1 MPSSLRSLTALA
13 VTAAAAVALA
23 ATASADSI
31 VYVKDGNVWLTSPDA
46 AKQYQLTFDGGYS
59 SPSQADDGTI
69 VALHGKQFVRMNRS
83 GAQLNAPF
91 DGIGTSGGNFY
102 GPYDP
107 RVSPDGHRIAY
118 WFGQYSS
125 YYSYGCSCYL
135 YRLESK
141 TAWSHANRFTDPT
154 AESEHYL
161 GIEQPEWLTN
171 DRLLAGYPGF
181 WMSGW
186 TFKIGT
192 GTGYSDKAAQ
202 WWYQF
207 KDDQGYNYYPTDPAL
222 SPDGKRLALANGGDP
237 TAKSQLVLASVPG
250 PAWVG
255 EPPYENDYLGNSAV
269 EQPQLHCAQ
278 DTGLVVNPTWSQD
291 SGSVAYGSADGIHV
305 MGVPADWNCAGLAD
319 RLLAAGGAEPDW
331 GPADVN
337 MAQRPSPPAAGGAG
351 SAAAKPL
358 VKKSALRLSK
368 VKLTPA
374 RFRARAGAKLR
385 FTLAG
390 AAKLTLTV
398 KRAGGKPVKGS
409 IRSAGKPGANTLR
422 FKGRIGGHTL
432 RPGRYRLTITAR
444 AMAGGASAKAT
455 MAFRI
460 VR

>member
-1 MPSSLRSLTALA
+1 VAHEPRRRQAVPGHLRRRLLIALA
-13 VTAAAAVALA
+13 GRRRHDRRPPRQAVRAL
-23 ATASADSI
+23 
-31 VYVKDGNVWLTSPDA
+31 
-46 AKQYQLTFDGGYS
+46 
-59 SPSQADDGTI
+59 
-69 VALHGKQFVRMNRS
+69 NRS

-91 DGIGTSGGNFY
+91 AGIGTSGGNFY
-102 GPYDP
+102 GPYEP
-107 RVSPDGHRIAY
+107 RVSPDGTRIAY

-135 YRLESK
+135 YHLESK
-141 TAWSHANRFTDPT
+141 TAWSYADRFTDPT

-161 GIEQPEWLTN
+161 GLEQPEWLTN
-171 DRLLAGYPGF
+171 DRLLAAYPGF

-186 TFKIGT
+186 TFKLGT

-222 SPDGKRLALANGGDP
+222 SPDGRKLALTNGGDP
-237 TAKSQLVLASVPG
+237 TKKSQLLLASVPG

-255 EPPYENDYLGNSAV
+255 ELPYENDYLGNSAV
-269 EQPQLHCAQ
+269 EQPVLQCWQ
-278 DTGLVVNPTWSQD
+278 DKGLVVNPTWSQD
-291 SGSVAYGSADGIHV
+291 SGSVAYGSTDGIHV
-305 MGVPADWNCAGLAD
+305 MAVPADWNCAGLAD
-319 RLLAAGGAEPDW
+319 RLVVPGGSEPDW

-337 MAQRPSPPAAGGAG
+337 LARKPSPPGAG
-351 SAAAKPL
+351 AANRAKAPAGKAG
-358 VKKSALRLSK
+358 VGLRK
-368 VKLTPA
+368 VTLTPA
-374 RFRARAGAKLR
+374 TFRARAGAKLR

-390 AAKLTLTV
+390 PAKLTLTV
-398 KRAGGKPVKGS
+398 ARASGKKVKGI

-422 FKGRIGGHTL
+422 FKGRIGGRTL

>member
-1 MPSSLRSLTALA
+1 MPSPLRFLTAL
-13 VTAAAAVALA
+13 VVCAAAVVALA

-31 VYVKDGNVWLTSPDA
+31 VYVKDSNVWLTSPDA
-46 AKQYQLTFDGGYS
+46 AKQYQVTFDGGYS

-83 GAQLNAPF
+83 GAALNAPF
-91 DGIGTSGGNFY
+91 DGIGTSGGDFY
-102 GPYDP
+102 GPYEP
-107 RVSPDGHRIAY
+107 RVSPDGQRIAY

-135 YRLESK
+135 YHLESK
-141 TAWSHANRFTDPT
+141 TAWSHADRFTDPT
-154 AESEHYL
+154 AESESFL
-161 GIEQPEWLTN
+161 GLEQPEWLTN
-171 DRLLAGYPGF
+171 DRLLAAYPGF

-186 TFKIGT
+186 TVKLGSGAPST
-192 GTGYSDKAAQ
+192 AGQ

-207 KDDQGYNYYPTDPAL
+207 KDDRGYNYFPTDPAL
-222 SPDGKRLALANGGDP
+222 SPDGRRLALANGGDP
-237 TAKSQLVLASVPG
+237 TKRSQILLAGVPG

-269 EQPQLHCAQ
+269 QQPQLQCWQ
-278 DTGLVVNPTWSQD
+278 DKGLVVNPTWSQD

-305 MGVPADWNCAGLAD
+305 VAVPADWNCAAITD
-319 RLLAAGGAEPDW
+319 RLLVAGGSEPDW

-337 MAQRPSPPAAGGAG
+337 LAQKPSPPAAGAAGGAG
-351 SAAAKPL
+351 P
-358 VKKSALRLSK
+358 VKKAGVGLRK
-368 VKLTPA
+368 VRLTP
-374 RFRARAGAKLR
+374 RTFRARAGAKLR

-390 AAKLTLTV
+390 PATLALTV
-398 KRAGGKPVKGS
+398 SRAGAKKVKGT

-422 FKGRIGGHTL
+422 FKGRIGGRTL

-455 MAFRI
+455 TAFRI